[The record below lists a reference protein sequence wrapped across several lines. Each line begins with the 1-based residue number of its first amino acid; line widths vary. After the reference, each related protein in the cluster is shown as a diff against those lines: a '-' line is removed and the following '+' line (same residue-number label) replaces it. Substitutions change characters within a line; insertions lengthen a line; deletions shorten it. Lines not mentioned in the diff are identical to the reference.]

1 MRNNIIQF
9 NSNIA
14 KGNDDIRIAFYAN
27 IGFLIEIAQMLE
39 YNLRKLLC
47 YHLSV
52 TEIEQSN
59 FTKDCVISIC
69 KNYDDLYFKTYS
81 EKWTL
86 GKLKDEVA
94 KTGLLKSDILDFFKE
109 INDYRVLIV
118 HKIFQNNIVCQKL
131 ENADYVAD
139 YTKKRLIPMTNK
151 AVACNDLIIRIM
163 NEYKS
168 DLHEYKKQLGIP
180 FEE

>member
-1 MRNNIIQF
+1 MRDNIIQF

-14 KGNDDIRIAFYAN
+14 KGNADIRIAFYAN

-52 TEIEQSN
+52 TDIEQGD
-59 FTKDCVISIC
+59 FTKDNVISIC
-69 KNYDDLYFKTYS
+69 KKYDDLYFKTYS
-81 EKWTL
+81 DKWTL
-86 GKLKDEVA
+86 GRLKDEVA
-94 KTGLLKSDILDFFKE
+94 KTGLLKSGVIDFLKE

-118 HKIFQNNIVCQKL
+118 HKIFQNNIICKEL
-131 ENADYVAD
+131 ENADYVSD
-139 YTKKRLIPMTNK
+139 YTEKRLIPMTNE
-151 AVACNDLIIRIM
+151 AVICNDLIIKVM

-168 DLHEYKKQLGIP
+168 DLHDYKKQLGIP
-180 FEE
+180 FKE